1 LSKEATMDVDQAS
14 AATSGLTARDVLDG
28 IREQLREP
36 AADELPLL
44 LKISKELTDIDT
56 RRLTPD
62 TAAAWTARPETGRE
76 KLATM
81 LGRQS
86 GFKTGLLIGFLT
98 GFVLAGLFGAL
109 LAMHWLVVL
118 ER

>member
-1 LSKEATMDVDQAS
+1 MDADEAP

-28 IREQLREP
+28 IREQLKEP
-36 AADELPLL
+36 AADEMQQL
-44 LKISKELTDIDT
+44 LKVSKELTDLDT

-62 TAAAWTARPETGRE
+62 TATAWTARPETGRE
-76 KLATM
+76 KLAAV
-81 LGRQS
+81 LGRQT

-98 GFVLAGLFGAL
+98 GFVLAGLFAAL

>member
-1 LSKEATMDVDQAS
+1 MGTDQGS
-14 AATSGLTARDVLDG
+14 AGIDRLTARDVLDG
-28 IREQLREP
+28 IRDQLKEP

-44 LKISKELTDIDT
+44 LKISREVTDLDT

-76 KLATM
+76 KLAAV
-81 LGRQS
+81 LGRQT
-86 GFKTGLLIGFLT
+86 GFKTGLLVGFLT
-98 GFVLAGLFGAL
+98 GFVLAGLFAGL

>member
-1 LSKEATMDVDQAS
+1 MNADQT
-14 AATSGLTARDVLDG
+14 TSGIDRLTARDVLDG
-28 IREQLREP
+28 VRDQLREP
-36 AADELPLL
+36 ADDETQLL
-44 LKISKELTDIDT
+44 LKISKQLTDLDT

-62 TAAAWTARPETGRE
+62 IAAAWTARPETGRE
-76 KLATM
+76 KLAAM
-81 LGRQS
+81 LGRQT

-98 GFVLAGLFGAL
+98 GFAMAGLFAAL

>member
-1 LSKEATMDVDQAS
+1 MNADQS
-14 AATSGLTARDVLDG
+14 STGFDRLTARDVLDG
-28 IREQLREP
+28 VRAQLAEP

-44 LKISKELTDIDT
+44 LKISKELTDLDT

-62 TAAAWTARPETGRE
+62 TAAAWIARPETGRE
-76 KLATM
+76 KLAVM

-98 GFVLAGLFGAL
+98 GFVLAGLFAAL